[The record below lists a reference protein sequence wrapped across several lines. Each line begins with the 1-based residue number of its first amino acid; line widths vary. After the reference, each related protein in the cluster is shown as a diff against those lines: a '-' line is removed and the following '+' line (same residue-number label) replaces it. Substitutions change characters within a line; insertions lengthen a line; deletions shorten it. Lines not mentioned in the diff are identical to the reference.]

1 MNKKYSRI
9 KSICDCKI
17 APMNQFNI
25 IIPDRLIGQRI
36 DSAMAQML
44 PDYSRSKITTWV
56 RSGGA
61 LINGKTFKPKEKI
74 LGGEIVTLNIK
85 AEKTNDWKAEDIPL
99 DIVFEDDNIIVVN
112 KPVGLVTHPGAGNWT
127 GTLANALLHYDPS
140 LANLDRAGIVHRLDK
155 NTSGLMVVARSELA
169 QKNLVEQLQTHAVSR
184 EYSAIVYGHM
194 ISGGTVD
201 EPIGRDPKD
210 RIRQA
215 VVEDGKDAVTHY
227 RVIDRFAHHT
237 HVKAILETG
246 RTHQIRVHLSY
257 IGHPLI
263 ADPMYGGKIRFP
275 KKADD
280 HLKNALKKFNRQA
293 LHAKKLTLTHPIT
306 FEQMSW
312 KAPLPQDLQD
322 LLKVLQ
328 EFDSI

>member
-1 MNKKYSRI
+1 VLHV
-9 KSICDCKI
+9 
-17 APMNQFNI
+17 

-85 AEKTNDWKAEDIPL
+85 TEKTNDWKAEDIPL
-99 DIVFEDDNIIVVN
+99 DIVFEDDDIIVVN

-306 FEQMSW
+306 LEQMSW